1 MEMRGETDIDVII
14 NVASLDSTTD
24 GELEVFWV
32 YKVLN
37 FSSPPPP
44 QGTEDYTSINKT
56 LTFSNTVTIHNI
68 SIGTTDD
75 NLFEGNELFQ
85 LFLSQPRPPSD
96 GVTLTDTIV
105 TNVTILDDDGKLQ

>member
-1 MEMRGETDIDVII
+1 MLT
-14 NVASLDSTTD
+14 
-24 GELEVFWV
+24 F
-32 YKVLN
+32 
-37 FSSPPPP
+37 SPPPLP
-44 QGTEDYTSINKT
+44 PATEDYTSINKT

-68 SIGTTDD
+68 SIATTDD

-85 LFLSQPRPPSD
+85 LFLSQPRPSSN